1 MDKLLLFS
9 QQHMSKI
16 KLVLSV
22 TSCCDLLIDLIQR
35 VSTIYS
41 ASVTHKLT
49 KQFSFSLHKD
59 INKACLTSR
68 CTRVWLLLGKWRAT
82 CRRKHSNPDMKRTS
96 KLISMCTRKHFSSMH
111 TAPLANHTC
120 GGCHYVTRVGIPG
133 PMSRG
138 VGYPRSHVC
147 GGARW
152 GGGVGYPL
160 DIPTSQKGP
169 DTRHTHPLYPPE

>member
-35 VSTIYS
+35 VCMIYS

-59 INKACLTSR
+59 INQACLTSR

-96 KLISMCTRKHFSSMH
+96 KLISTCTRKHFSSMH
-111 TAPLANHTC
+111 TARLPTI
-120 GGCHYVTRVGIPG
+120 RVVAAT
-133 PMSRG
+133 M
-138 VGYPRSHVC
+138 
-147 GGARW
+147 
-152 GGGVGYPL
+152 
-160 DIPTSQKGP
+160 
-169 DTRHTHPLYPPE
+169 